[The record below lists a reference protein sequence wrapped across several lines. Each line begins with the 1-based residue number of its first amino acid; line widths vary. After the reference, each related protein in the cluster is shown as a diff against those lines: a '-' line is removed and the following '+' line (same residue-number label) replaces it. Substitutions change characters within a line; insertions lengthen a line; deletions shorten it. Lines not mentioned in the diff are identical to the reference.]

1 MANTF
6 YLRIPADFLSD
17 EERRVSW
24 FDAENLSTGS
34 AALGQLAE
42 KTVGRRVVVVVPAM
56 DVVLL
61 DAELPTK
68 NRQRLLKALPYAL
81 EDQFAADVESLH
93 FALGPKLDTNRAV
106 VAVVARARMVQWQ
119 EALYQAGIEPQSMIP
134 GCLAMPQ
141 QGDDWAL
148 LVESAVATL
157 RTGSFAA
164 SSLPAGELETLFRLA
179 LEQADQQRPGRLVYF
194 GSSGDDSINERVHRL
209 CRDADVELVPEY
221 GETLLSVFH
230 RGFNEGSAIDLM
242 QGEFSRK
249 ERLSRYW
256 RPWRAAAA
264 MLLAFLL
271 LQLVTAVYDF
281 IDLSHQDEE
290 LSRQVEQ
297 IYRGAFPDARKV
309 VNPRVQMEQHL
320 NALQRGKRE
329 DEFVN
334 LMSRV
339 GPVLKQTPTL
349 EMEAMRYR
357 QSGLEIDIGI
367 KGFQSLDELKASLM
381 QSGELDVTI
390 ITANAEEGKVRGQ
403 LRIQKVGA

>member
-1 MANTF
+1 
-6 YLRIPADFLSD
+6 
-17 EERRVSW
+17 
-24 FDAENLSTGS
+24 
-34 AALGQLAE
+34 
-42 KTVGRRVVVVVPAM
+42 
-56 DVVLL
+56 
-61 DAELPTK
+61 
-68 NRQRLLKALPYAL
+68 
-81 EDQFAADVESLH
+81 
-93 FALGPKLDTNRAV
+93 
-106 VAVVARARMVQWQ
+106 
-119 EALYQAGIEPQSMIP
+119 
-134 GCLAMPQ
+134 
-141 QGDDWAL
+141 
-148 LVESAVATL
+148 
-157 RTGSFAA
+157 
-164 SSLPAGELETLFRLA
+164 
-179 LEQADQQRPGRLVYF
+179 
-194 GSSGDDSINERVHRL
+194 
-209 CRDADVELVPEY
+209 
-221 GETLLSVFH
+221 
-230 RGFNEGSAIDLM
+230 
-242 QGEFSRK
+242 
-249 ERLSRYW
+249 
-256 RPWRAAAA
+256 